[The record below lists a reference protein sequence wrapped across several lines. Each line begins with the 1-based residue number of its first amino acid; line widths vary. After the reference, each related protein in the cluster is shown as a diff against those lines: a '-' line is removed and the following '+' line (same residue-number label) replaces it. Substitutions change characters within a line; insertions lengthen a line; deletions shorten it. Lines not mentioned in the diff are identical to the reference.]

1 VSTLNLR
8 DGWQKISPE
17 WRRIAMFAVL
27 VVIVVVSA
35 KVFKREKSVVK
46 KAEPKPEMSVVV
58 PARKEDGLGEVRT
71 KIETLTGNLEKE
83 RTRASDLESKL
94 KLVTEGNKEVENRQV
109 KDLMS
114 EVGRLREEV
123 KLTRSTMMDAPGKGG
138 NITLPDLPPPVEP
151 PKKESLVAARPKIR
165 IFGGSAAEGAAVT
178 GTPAAEAQL
187 APGGNKITM
196 GAKPAV
202 SDKGATVTTPANYI
216 GDGSKSGATAAA
228 VSQQQLQFIPA
239 GTIFQGV
246 MMNGVDAPTAGQ
258 AQKNTVPILMRIK
271 KEAILPNRVTQ
282 DMRECFIIL
291 SGYGV
296 MSSERVKMRTEAIS
310 CVRADGG
317 VIESKLDGYVVDIDG
332 KEGIKGTLV
341 TKQGAIIARGLVA
354 GFLSGFGAMLTP
366 SMGSSLSLNSGQ
378 QSYLSPDLGAASQA
392 GAMRGVSQAAA
403 DYSKFFLETAKEM
416 HPVIEIPSGIEGTVI
431 LVRGVSLALGG
442 TGKKSDIQSKGKSW
456 QSTISGN

>member
-1 VSTLNLR
+1 MIVGALV
-8 DGWQKISPE
+8 
-17 WRRIAMFAVL
+17 VL
-27 VVIVVVSA
+27 VVAA
-35 KVFKREKSVVK
+35 KAFKREHAPIK
-46 KAEPKPEMSVVV
+46 KTEPKAEMSVVV

-71 KIETLTGNLEKE
+71 KVETLAGNLEKE
-83 RTRASDLESKL
+83 RAHSASLEEKL
-94 KLVTEGNKEVENRQV
+94 KMLTEGNKEVENKQIR
-109 KDLMS
+109 DLVR
-114 EVGRLREEV
+114 EVGRLREES

-138 NITLPDLPPPVEP
+138 NIALPDLPPPVEA
-151 PKKESLVAARPKIR
+151 PKKEVAASRPKIR
-165 IFGGSAAEGAAVT
+165 VFGGSNAEAAAV
-178 GTPAAEAQL
+178 GSASAPEAQV
-187 APGGNKITM
+187 AGSGNKITVASP
-196 GAKPAV
+196 GAKP
-202 SDKGATVTTPANYI
+202 STPGDKGAAVMQANYI
-216 GDGSKSGATAAA
+216 GDGVKSGATAAA
-228 VSQQQLQFIPA
+228 VSQQQLQFVPA

-246 MMNGVDAPTAGQ
+246 LMNGVDAPTAGQ
-258 AQKNTVPILMRIK
+258 AQKNTVPVLMRIK

-282 DMRECFIIL
+282 DMRECFVVL

-378 QSYLSPDLGAASQA
+378 QSYLSPDVGAASQA

-416 HPVIEIPSGIEGTVI
+416 HPVIEIPSGIEATVI

-442 TGKKSDIQSKGKSW
+442 SGKKTDSQNRGKSW

>member
-1 VSTLNLR
+1 MSTESLR
-8 DGWQKISPE
+8 DRWTSLSPE
-17 WRRIAMFAVL
+17 RRRGVMIVGGLLVL
-27 VVIVVVSA
+27 VVAA
-35 KVFKREKSVVK
+35 KVFKRDSAPIK
-46 KAEPKPEMSVVV
+46 KAEPKAEMSVVV

-71 KIETLTGNLEKE
+71 KLENVVGNLEKE
-83 RTRASDLESKL
+83 RARTAALEEKL
-94 KLVTEGNKEVENRQV
+94 KLVTEGNKEVENKQIR
-109 KDLMS
+109 DLVN
-114 EVGRLREEV
+114 EVSRLREET
-123 KLTRSTMMDAPGKGG
+123 KLTRSTMMDAPGKAGG
-138 NITLPDLPPPVEP
+138 LALPDLPPPVEA
-151 PKKESLVAARPKIR
+151 PKKEVVIARPKVR
-165 IFGGSAAEGAAVT
+165 VYGGST
-178 GTPAAEAQL
+178 AEAAAISNV
-187 APGGNKITM
+187 APEAQVAGSGNKITVAGNKTAGVGDKAPG
-196 GAKPAV
+196 GA
-202 SDKGATVTTPANYI
+202 TPANYI
-216 GDGSKSGATAAA
+216 GDGSKSAAA
-228 VSQQQLQFIPA
+228 AAVVSQQQLQFIPA
-239 GTIFQGV
+239 GTIFQGIT
-246 MMNGVDAPTAGQ
+246 MNGVDAPTAGQ

-282 DMRECFIIL
+282 DMRECFLVL

-366 SMGSSLSLNSGQ
+366 TTSSSLSLNSSQ
-378 QSYLSPDLGAASQA
+378 QAYLSPDVGAASQA

-416 HPVIEIPSGIEGTVI
+416 HPVIEIPSGIEATVI

-442 TGKKSDIQSKGKSW
+442 GGKKSDNQNRGQSW
-456 QSTISGN
+456 QSKISVR